1 MTWSKIP
8 RVWQECFEEAW
19 KSFQEG
25 SRPIGALVT
34 DGEGNIIARGKS
46 AAFNKLKDSVI
57 SNNELAHA
65 EINAM
70 LQLDNR
76 IYTKRSTFTL
86 YSTME
91 PCPLCFGA
99 FYMSGLRNLKFA
111 AKDKW
116 AGSTNLK
123 DATPY
128 MSLKEI
134 KIEQTIY
141 CLEQLSIVLNIYFEY
156 MIHLGKDSAVTNS
169 WKEDYPAEAK
179 VAEKW
184 FAERKLNSPLHMEV
198 SEVFGMLQDQL
209 DMQILGSVQI
219 KAKKV

>member
-1 MTWSKIP
+1 MNWSKIP
-8 RVWQECFEEAW
+8 QVWQECFEEAW
-19 KSFQEG
+19 KSFQEE

-34 DGEGNIIARGKS
+34 DEDGRIIARGKS

-76 IYTKRSTFTL
+76 IYTKRSAFTL
-86 YSTME
+86 YSTLE

-99 FYMSGLRNLKFA
+99 FYMSGIRNLKYA

-128 MSLKEI
+128 LSFKAI
-134 KIEQTIY
+134 KIEQTIES
-141 CLEQLSIVLNIYFEY
+141 LEQLSIVLNYYFEY
-156 MIHLGKDSAVTNS
+156 MIHSGKDTVVTTS
-169 WKEDYPAEAK
+169 WKEDFPAEAK

-184 FAERKLNSPLHMEV
+184 FAEKRLDSPLQMEV
-198 SEVFGMLQDQL
+198 SDIFRMLQEQL
-209 DMQILGSVQI
+209 NGQILDSS
-219 KAKKV
+219 K